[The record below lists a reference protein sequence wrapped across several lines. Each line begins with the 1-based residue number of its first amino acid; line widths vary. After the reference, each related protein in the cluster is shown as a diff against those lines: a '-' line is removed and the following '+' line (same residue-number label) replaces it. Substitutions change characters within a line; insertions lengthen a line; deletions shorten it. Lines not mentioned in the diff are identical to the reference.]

1 MQVHALPTTCLMK
14 HVAGKPASL
23 RAVGLD
29 AGVEPAGTRA
39 AVTHV
44 LLEHDGTAPLHFWL
58 SGRAGYSVEY
68 TRRSSCCGGQWLV
81 LEQALLYLLCEG

>member
-1 MQVHALPTTCLMK
+1 MVQVHALPTTCLMK

-29 AGVEPAGTRA
+29 AFSVEPAGTRA

-58 SGRAGYSVEY
+58 RGRARGRAGYSVEY
-68 TRRSSCCGGQWLV
+68 SRRSSCVAGSG
-81 LEQALLYLLCEG
+81 LCL